1 MKNRFGT
8 PLGPV
13 LGPSWPHLGAMLGH
27 LGPSWGHLGP
37 ILGHLGPNLG
47 HLSPSWSHLGT
58 HWGSVQ
64 LFCETEDASLVC
76 FWSFS
81 LFLQSWVMWSLLLGS
96 FRLSVLCS
104 QSSLGLLR
112 SCAHTPRASS
122 FNHGLCGRCP
132 RALKLGR
139 AECAKR
145 LNNRKSITYPQE
157 QNKKP

>member
-1 MKNRFGT
+1 M
-8 PLGPV
+8 
-13 LGPSWPHLGAMLGH
+13 
-27 LGPSWGHLGP
+27 GPSWGHLGP
-37 ILGHLGPNLG
+37 ILGSSWALLGPSWALLGPSWAHLGPSWAYLGPILALSGFMLG

-58 HWGSVQ
+58 HWGYIQ
-64 LFCETEDASLVC
+64 LFCETEVASLVC

-81 LFLQSWVMWSLLLGS
+81 LFLQSWVVWSLSLGS

-132 RALKLGR
+132 QALQPGP

-145 LNNRKSITYPQE
+145 LNKPPQ
-157 QNKKP
+157 NDT